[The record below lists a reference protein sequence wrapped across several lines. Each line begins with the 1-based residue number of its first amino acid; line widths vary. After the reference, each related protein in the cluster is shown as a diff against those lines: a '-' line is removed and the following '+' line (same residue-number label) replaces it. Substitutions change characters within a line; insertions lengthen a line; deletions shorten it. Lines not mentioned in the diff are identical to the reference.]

1 MLLLYCMISPIPEP
15 FIIFSML
22 YDHMIGDMLLLYF
35 VTYVTILYNIIL
47 YFLSQFKIKK
57 SESENQ
63 K

>member
-22 YDHMIGDMLLLYF
+22 YDHVIGDMLLSYF

-47 YFLSQFKIKK
+47 HLLSKSKIKK
-57 SESENQ
+57 SKSENQ

>member
-1 MLLLYCMISPIPEP
+1 MISPILEP